1 VRTTSSGSHGRRVR
15 GSGQAKPVVRKPS
28 TKELLIGVGEDL
40 FGRFGIDAVSL
51 REIAVAAGQTS
62 SNAVQYHFGDK
73 RGLVRA
79 ILDDRLL
86 RHELHRREQLKALQ
100 TVGKHAPR
108 DLLQILWG
116 SIVSLRSADGQY
128 SFCRFVLQ
136 YMLQAQGPDRPARE
150 KAARSHKRTVVA
162 GFASLFALNESIR
175 ACYPNLSDTQFEYRW
190 KAVAIMFLAAVV
202 GHDNAQLAKSSGVH
216 QEFDL
221 RPIMDLALAA
231 LSAPTP

>member
-1 VRTTSSGSHGRRVR
+1 M
-15 GSGQAKPVVRKPS
+15 GQVKPVARKPS

-51 REIAVAAGQTS
+51 REIAVTAGQTS

-86 RHELHRREQLKALQ
+86 RHELQRREQLKTLQ
-100 TVGKHAPR
+100 AGGKYEPR
-108 DLLQILWG
+108 DLLRILWG
-116 SIVSLRSADGQY
+116 SIVALRNADGQY
-128 SFCRFVLQ
+128 PFCRFVLQ

-150 KAARSHKRTVVA
+150 MAVYNRSKKVVA
-162 GFASLFALNESIR
+162 EFASLFKLNEAFR
-175 ACYPNLSDTQFEYRW
+175 ACYPHLTDEQLEYRW
-190 KAVAIMFLAAVV
+190 KAVAIMFLAAVI
-202 GHDNAQLAKSSGVH
+202 GHDNAQLAKSTGAP

-231 LSAPTP
+231 LDAPAA